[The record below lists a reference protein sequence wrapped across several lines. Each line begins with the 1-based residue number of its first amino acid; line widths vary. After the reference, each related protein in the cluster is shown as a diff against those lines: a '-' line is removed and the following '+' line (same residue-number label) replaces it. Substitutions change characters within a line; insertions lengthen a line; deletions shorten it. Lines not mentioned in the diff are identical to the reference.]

1 MVLAGLA
8 FFLALAV
15 SLDFPR
21 TALGFKGD
29 EATYYS
35 LTYSLARDGDMAFK
49 REDLVRV
56 WEEFSAPE
64 GIFLKRGSQL
74 HVERRSGFPFFGVV
88 GTPDPAP
95 DRLYFGKSY
104 IYPLFAAPFVRI
116 FGTSGFLVFH
126 SLLLALCTAA
136 GYSFL
141 VARGSR
147 PTAAAAFAAVFIF
160 GSIAPVYF
168 FWLTPE
174 FFNLTLVFLAVFVWA
189 YKFAEAPPVRSG
201 RLQRFLTSPAS
212 DLLAAVLLGLATF
225 SKPTHILAAL
235 PLFLW
240 PLFQRRWWRVV
251 CSAPVSPLTVV
262 ALFLVNVA
270 ATGEANYQGGDRKT
284 FYSSSGFPV
293 RQPLGD
299 VRQQRAA
306 VATGACRRRSCSSAT
321 PRSFSR
327 GTSCTSSLAVQ
338 RPRPVLLPRRARRPA
353 VSCPACGAAAVAVV
367 RRAGSGGR
375 RRRLA
380 CLHAIHLLG
389 RRRPGRQ
396 PLLPQLLSAVSLPR
410 AAAAQRGPALVALVI
425 GALFIAKVTL
435 NPFYSSFHPGEHAKA
450 AHCGCS
456 RSSGRC

>member
-15 SLDFPR
+15 SIDFPR

-74 HVERRSGFPFFGVV
+74 HVERRSGFPYFGVV
-88 GTPDPAP
+88 RTPDPAP

-160 GSIAPVYF
+160 GVDRTG
-168 FWLTPE
+168 L
-174 FFNLTLVFLAVFVWA
+174 L
-189 YKFAEAPPVRSG
+189 
-201 RLQRFLTSPAS
+201 
-212 DLLAAVLLGLATF
+212 LLADAGVLQPHAGVPGRVRVGLQA
-225 SKPTHILAAL
+225 
-235 PLFLW
+235 
-240 PLFQRRWWRVV
+240 
-251 CSAPVSPLTVV
+251 
-262 ALFLVNVA
+262 
-270 ATGEANYQGGDRKT
+270 
-284 FYSSSGFPV
+284 
-293 RQPLGD
+293 
-299 VRQQRAA
+299 
-306 VATGACRRRSCSSAT
+306 RRSSA
-321 PRSFSR
+321 
-327 GTSCTSSLAVQ
+327 
-338 RPRPVLLPRRARRPA
+338 
-353 VSCPACGAAAVAVV
+353 
-367 RRAGSGGR
+367 
-375 RRRLA
+375 
-380 CLHAIHLLG
+380 
-389 RRRPGRQ
+389 
-396 PLLPQLLSAVSLPR
+396 
-410 AAAAQRGPALVALVI
+410 
-425 GALFIAKVTL
+425 
-435 NPFYSSFHPGEHAKA
+435 
-450 AHCGCS
+450 CS
-456 RSSGRC
+456 RVDACSGS